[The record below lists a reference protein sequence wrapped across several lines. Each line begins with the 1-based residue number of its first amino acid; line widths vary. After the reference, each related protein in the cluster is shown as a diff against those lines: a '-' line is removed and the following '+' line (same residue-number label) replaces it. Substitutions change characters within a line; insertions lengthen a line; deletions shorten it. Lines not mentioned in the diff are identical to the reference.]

1 MREAHT
7 VNEPQAWTLI
17 GVFAAVMLGGMSL
30 TTTLIMRSTKSAI
43 DGLRAEMIG
52 GHAALRAEMIGGH
65 AALRGEMIGGHAA
78 LRGEITGGLT
88 GLRAEMNARFDGVDA
103 RLDATDA
110 RIAHLD
116 RDVTF
121 LMTRAWGEP
130 RGE

>member
-1 MREAHT
+1 M
-7 VNEPQAWTLI
+7 NEPQVWTLI

-30 TTTLIMRSTKSAI
+30 TTTLIMRSTTSAI
-43 DGLRAEMIG
+43 DGLRAEM
-52 GHAALRAEMIGGH
+52 
-65 AALRGEMIGGHAA
+65 
-78 LRGEITGGLT
+78 TGGLA
-88 GLRAEMNARFDGVDA
+88 GLRAEMTARFDGVDA

-130 RGE
+130 RSE

>member
-1 MREAHT
+1 M
-7 VNEPQAWTLI
+7 NEPQVWTLI

-30 TTTLIMRSTKSAI
+30 TTTLIMRSTTSAI
-43 DGLRAEMIG
+43 DGLRAEMTGGLAGLRAEMTG
-52 GHAALRAEMIGGH
+52 GHAA
-65 AALRGEMIGGHAA
+65 
-78 LRGEITGGLT
+78 
-88 GLRAEMNARFDGVDA
+88 LRAEMNARFDGVDA

-130 RGE
+130 RSE